1 MQKISRLTSFLKNYK
16 GYVGLHISSN
26 ILMVIFSVISIPVL
40 IPFLEILLDQK
51 ELVTDKP
58 IFKWN
63 ADTIAQTFNYHLSQI
78 IIAQGKENAM
88 LWLCGSIVVIYFFK
102 NLFRYLSL
110 YFMIPVRN
118 GIARDIRTQLYDKI
132 LVLPLSY
139 FSEERKGDLMSRM
152 VADVQEIEFSVLRI
166 LETLVREPLLIIGSL
181 VLMVYLS
188 PSLTLFVL
196 VLIIFTAVVI
206 GGIGRALKKQS
217 KAVQTQLGNIV
228 SMLEETLGGLRIIKG
243 FNAEPYQSGKFHK
256 ENNIFL
262 RLLNK
267 INWRHDLSSPLS
279 EFLGVSVVT
288 VLIWY
293 GFTEVQTGAINVAA
307 FLAFLYAFF
316 SVIEPSKRLS
326 SAFYSVQKGLAAVER
341 IETILDAKN
350 PIKEP
355 DNPKSLPEFSGEVEF
370 ENVSFYYRE
379 DDGYVLRNI
388 DLKIP
393 KGKTVALVGSSG
405 AGKSTLADL
414 LARFYDVTE
423 GSILIDGLDIREMT
437 LHQLRSYLGIVSQEA
452 ILFNDS
458 IYNNIVFGLENV
470 SQEDVEAAAKI
481 ANAHDFILATESGY
495 QTNIGDRGM
504 KLSGGQRQRLTIA
517 RAVLKNPPILI
528 LDEATS
534 ALDSESEKLVQA
546 ALLKLLENRTSL
558 VIAHRLSTI
567 QHADEIIVMHE
578 GQVLERG
585 THDNL
590 IQQGGEYS
598 KLVSLQTF

>member
-1 MQKISRLTSFLKNYK
+1 MQKISRLLGFLKNYK
-16 GYVGLHISSN
+16 GYVALHITSN
-26 ILMVIFSVISIPVL
+26 IFMVLFSIVSIPVL

-51 ELVTDKP
+51 ELVTERPFFAWD
-58 IFKWN
+58 
-63 ADTIAQTFNYHLSQI
+63 ADAIVGIFNYELSQI
-78 IIAQGKENAM
+78 IIEQGKMNAM
-88 LWLCGSIVVIYFFK
+88 IWLCGSIVIIYFLK

-110 YFMIPVRN
+110 YFMVPVRN
-118 GIARDIRTQLYDKI
+118 GIARDIRSQLYNKI

-152 VADVQEIEFSVLRI
+152 VADVQEIEFSILRI
-166 LETLVREPLLIIGSL
+166 LETLVREPLLILGSL
-181 VLMVYLS
+181 ALMLYLS
-188 PSLTLFVL
+188 STLTLFVI

-217 KAVQTQLGNIV
+217 RAVQSQLGLIV

-243 FNAEPYQSGKFHK
+243 FNAEPYQSGKFRE
-256 ENNIFL
+256 ENNVYL

-267 INWRHDLSSPLS
+267 INWRNDLSSPMS

-293 GFTEVQTGAINVAA
+293 GFTEVQSGVLQVAS

-326 SAFYSVQKGLAAVER
+326 AASYSVRKGLAAVER
-341 IETILDAKN
+341 IEAILDANN
-350 PIKEP
+350 PIVE
-355 DNPKSLPEFSGEVEF
+355 PKSPKELSAFEKEVAF
-370 ENVSFYYRE
+370 ENVSFYYRK
-379 DDGYVLRNI
+379 DDGYVLQDI

-423 GSILIDGLDIREMT
+423 GCILIDGVDIRQMT
-437 LHQLRSYLGIVSQEA
+437 LHQLRSFLGIVSQEA
-452 ILFNDS
+452 ILFNDT
-458 IYNNIVFGLENV
+458 IYNNIVFGMEGVNKA
-470 SQEDVEAAAKI
+470 DVEAAAKI
-481 ANAHDFILATESGY
+481 ANAHDFILATENGY
-495 QTNIGDRGM
+495 ETNIGDRGM

-546 ALLKLLENRTSL
+546 ALLQLLKNRTSL

-578 GQVLERG
+578 GRILERG
-585 THDNL
+585 THDAL
-590 IQQGGEYS
+590 IEKGGEYS